1 MLDRHALAI
10 LTGGYVSHARFASH
24 GVHGL
29 SVLCP
34 FCGLSAGTREHTW
47 WHCPVVGFGRVPTRP
62 SQRLLGW
69 PSGLVEDE
77 SSDLALLRALA
88 AVRARELDLR
98 YRGRS

>member
-1 MLDRHALAI
+1 MGTFRTLALLLMVCMVCQYCVPSAVS
-10 LTGGYVSHARFASH
+10 LLAPVSTRGGIALLLVSGESRR
-24 GVHGL
+24 G
-29 SVLCP
+29 
-34 FCGLSAGTREHTW
+34 
-47 WHCPVVGFGRVPTRP
+47 P